1 MAGNSLKMVEDLA
14 LRGKPGMDTRRT
26 LSALRWPWLLQ
37 TPDADDMYDAH
48 LEKIK
53 QIDTGAGVTRGLS
66 MRRSM
71 QNRHVSQGVYDE
83 AADASG
89 RRRCRGPA
97 SKSQQRQRRSWFCG
111 PSAAERPSSEP
122 THVKCT
128 CTRVSTL
135 KFDLQAASHS
145 SGSLLK
151 SQDTL
156 GSFNR
161 PS

>member
-48 LEKIK
+48 LEKII
-53 QIDTGAGVTRGLS
+53 QTDTGCGSNKEAVI
-66 MRRSM
+66 RRSM
-71 QNRHVSQGVYDE
+71 QNRHVSQGVCDE

-135 KFDLQAASHS
+135 RFNLQAASHS
-145 SGSLLK
+145 SGSFAK
-151 SQDTL
+151 S
-156 GSFNR
+156 
-161 PS
+161 